1 MGSTPISGTLRQF
14 SFNTL
19 NQVSAPNFTVRFVER
34 RLRRGTQTL
43 RELQEELRITN
54 DQLEFILDDARDK
67 EVRAM
72 VAETPNA
79 ALEHHEAQRHLEVIH
94 RHRDYL
100 VKAIAANQIHQD
112 QLLDRLTN

>member
-19 NQVSAPNFTVRFVER
+19 IQVTAPNFTVRFVER

-79 ALEHHEAQRHLEVIH
+79 ALEHHEAQRHLEVIQ

-100 VKAIAANQIHQD
+100 VEAIVANQIHQD
-112 QLLDRLTN
+112 QLLDRLAN

>member
-19 NQVSAPNFTVRFVER
+19 IQVTAPNLTVRFVER
-34 RLRRGTQTL
+34 RLR
-43 RELQEELRITN
+43 
-54 DQLEFILDDARDK
+54 
-67 EVRAM
+67 
-72 VAETPNA
+72 TPNA